1 MTSTLQALFLLVP
14 TTTLYTKRYYY
25 YPYFT
30 DKEGDPERL
39 SAFPRA
45 PWLTGRGARVER
57 RQCIPEPQLADPT
70 PLVAP
75 ITGSC

>member
-1 MTSTLQALFLLVP
+1 MTSTLQPLFLLVP

-45 PWLTGRGARVER
+45 P
-57 RQCIPEPQLADPT
+57 
-70 PLVAP
+70 
-75 ITGSC
+75 